1 MQVSSNEFDEA
12 MRKPFRNRG
21 YIRISIGVVNSDAQ
35 NHAEL
40 KNTKL
45 TYFANSKKPFDGY
58 EVGKVYA
65 MPEQDFT
72 TIDGKMYFLPD
83 EMTGY
88 EYYNNGIVT
97 DNLLGSVR
105 LEFGHF
111 VGLDI
116 KGLTIDFGDCFPT
129 KFTIESDSGT
139 RTYTNDK
146 RLFVTEDSFDG
157 TSYIVINPIEMVNGQ
172 GRLRI
177 YQMVCGIANVF
188 SNEKVISCDTKEYVS
203 SISDTIPSMDTTLVI
218 DNHDLYYSAD
228 NPESA
233 IAYMEV
239 GQEVKVTFGYDVT
252 GKGDIEWLNE
262 TTTYLNSW
270 KANDE
275 KAEFTSTDRFY
286 QLSDNYYRGKVRTQ
300 GISLYDLAVDVLQ
313 DAGIEDERQF
323 SIDSY
328 LEKIIVYNPMP
339 VVTHAEALQIIAN
352 AGRCVLYEDKKNK
365 IHLKSSF
372 VPDMNVTANDK
383 TDYSNLDFLLEDT
396 EKYAYAVASDNFT
409 TVDGSMFF
417 IPDNQDDYFYNTGY
431 VSNSVSD
438 SNGDFSTDPKL
449 TITLESGFVAYGIKM
464 VFRSVAPK
472 QFKIITYRE
481 NAVVAEIIVDNP
493 ELMYANEERFEE
505 FDKMEIVFTKA
516 EPNSRIF
523 VDNILIGD
531 VTNYTIKRMDLK
543 NTPTGSRQQKVK
555 NIVITKT
562 NYRKSSEEIKE
573 ILSEDIDVSE
583 LTGNNEYTIYLVNP
597 SYGYSLSVEDNS
609 KVKATVLETSDY
621 YVRVRFTGITTED
634 SISVSVK
641 GYEYIYDE
649 TYYRKQHNV
658 NGQEIEW
665 SNPLI
670 STTNQAKDLEEWL
683 ASYYL
688 GDVDYDISWR
698 GDPRTEANDL
708 FYLELKDREPTLIR
722 SYENEI
728 SFNGSWSGS
737 MKARKVATSWQKN
750 RQVELQLM

>member
-1 MQVSSNEFDEA
+1 MQVSSNEFDKA

-21 YIRISIGVVNSDAQ
+21 YIRISIGVVNADAQ
-35 NHAEL
+35 NNAEL

-72 TIDGKMYFLPD
+72 SVDGQMYFLP
-83 EMTGY
+83 EETAGY
-88 EYYNNGIVT
+88 DYYNNGIVT
-97 DNLLGSVR
+97 DSLLGSVR
-105 LEFGHF
+105 LEFGRF
-111 VGLDI
+111 TGLDI
-116 KGLTIDFGDCFPT
+116 KGLTIDFGECFPT

-139 RTYTNDK
+139 KTYTNDK

-157 TSYIVINPIEMVNGQ
+157 TSYIVIKPTQMVNGQ

-177 YQMVCGIANVF
+177 YQMICGIANVF
-188 SNEKVISCDTKEYVS
+188 SNEKVISCTTKEYVS
-203 SISDTIPSMDTTLVI
+203 SISDTIPSMDTTLVV

-275 KAEFTSTDRFY
+275 KAEFTATDRFY
-286 QLSDNYYRGKVRTQ
+286 QLNTNYYKGRVRTQ

-328 LEKIIVYNPMP
+328 LKKIIVYNPIP

-352 AGRCVLYEDKKNK
+352 AGRCVLYEDRENK

-372 VPDMNVTANDK
+372 IPDMTVTANDK
-383 TDYSNLDFLLEDT
+383 TEYSDLDYLLEDT

-409 TVDGSMFF
+409 TVDGNMFF

-438 SNGDFSTDPKL
+438 SNGDFETDPKI
-449 TITLESGFVAYGIKM
+449 TITLESGFVAYGLKM

-472 QFKIITYRE
+472 QFKIVTYRE
-481 NAVVAEIIVDNP
+481 SALVKEITVDNP
-493 ELMYANEERFEE
+493 ELIYMNEERFEE
-505 FDKMEIVFTKA
+505 FDKMEIVFSKA

-523 VDNILIGD
+523 VDNILVGD
-531 VTNYTIKRMDLK
+531 VTDYTIRRMDLK
-543 NTPTGSRQQKVK
+543 STPTGSRQQKVK
-555 NIVITKT
+555 SIVITKT
-562 NYRKSSEEIKE
+562 NYRKSTEEIKE

-583 LTGNNEYTIYLVNP
+583 LTGNNEYTIYLANP

-609 KVKATVLETSDY
+609 KVKVTVLETSDY

-634 SISVSVK
+634 SISVVVN
-641 GYEYIYDE
+641 GYEYLYDE

-688 GDVDYDISWR
+688 GDVDYEISWR

>member
-493 ELMYANEERFEE
+493 ELMYTNEERFEE

-531 VTNYTIKRMDLK
+531 VTNYTITRMDLK

-609 KVKATVLETSDY
+609 KIKVTVLETSDY

>member
-1 MQVSSNEFDEA
+1 MQVSSNEFDVA
-12 MRKPFRNRG
+12 MKKPFRNRG
-21 YIRISIGVVNSDAQ
+21 YIKISIGVVNSDAQ
-35 NHAEL
+35 NNAEL
-40 KNTKL
+40 KDTKL
-45 TYFANSKKPFDGY
+45 TYFANSKKPFNGY
-58 EVGKVYA
+58 DVGKVYA

-72 TIDGKMYFLPD
+72 SVDGKMYFLPD
-83 EMTGY
+83 EKAGY

-97 DNLLGSVR
+97 NSLLGSVR
-105 LEFGHF
+105 LEFGDF
-111 VGLDI
+111 TGLDI

-139 RTYTNDK
+139 KTYTNNK
-146 RLFVTEDSFDG
+146 RLFITEDSFDG
-157 TSYIVINPIEMVNGQ
+157 TSYFVIKPIEMVNGQ

-177 YQMVCGIANVF
+177 YQMICGIANVF

-203 SISDTIPSMDTTLVI
+203 SISDTIPSMDTTLVV

-252 GKGDIEWLNE
+252 GNGDIEWLNE

-270 KANDE
+270 KSDDT

-286 QLSDNYYRGKVRTQ
+286 QLSDNYYKGKVRTQ

-328 LEKIIVYNPMP
+328 LKKIVVYNPMP
-339 VVTHAEALQIIAN
+339 IVTHAEALQIIAN
-352 AGRCVLYEDKKNK
+352 AGRCVLYEDRENK

-372 VPDMNVTANDK
+372 VPDMTVTANDK
-383 TDYSNLDFLLEDT
+383 TEYSNLDFLLEDT

-417 IPDNQDDYFYNTGY
+417 IPDNSDDYFYNTGY

-438 SNGDFSTDPKL
+438 SNGDFTANPKI

-472 QFKIITYRE
+472 QFTLTTYRDD
-481 NAVVAEIIVDNP
+481 AVVKTITVDNP
-493 ELMYANEERFEE
+493 ELIYTNEERFDE

-531 VTNYTIKRMDLK
+531 VTNYTIGRMDLK
-543 NTPTGSRQQKVK
+543 STPTGSRQQKVK
-555 NIVITKT
+555 NIIITKT
-562 NYRKSSEEIKE
+562 NYRKSSEDIKE
-573 ILSEDIDVSE
+573 IMSEDIDVSE
-583 LTGNNEYTIYLVNP
+583 LTENNEYTIYLSNP

-609 KVKATVLETSDY
+609 KVKVTAMETSDY
-621 YVRVRFTGITTED
+621 YVRVRFSGITTED

-688 GDVDYDISWR
+688 GDVDYEISWR
-698 GDPRTEANDL
+698 GDPRAEANDL
-708 FYLELKDREPTLIR
+708 FYLELKDREPALIR

-737 MKARKVATSWQKN
+737 MKARKVATLWQKN
-750 RQVELQLM
+750 RKVEAQLL

>member
-188 SNEKVISCDTKEYVS
+188 SNEKVISCDMKEYVS

-505 FDKMEIVFTKA
+505 FDKMAFVFTKA

-531 VTNYTIKRMDLK
+531 VTNYTITRMDLK

>member
-12 MRKPFRNRG
+12 MKKPFRNRG

-35 NHAEL
+35 NNAEL

-45 TYFANSKKPFDGY
+45 TYFANQKKPFVGY
-58 EVGKVYA
+58 DVGKIYA

-72 TIDGKMYFLPD
+72 SVDGQMYFLPD
-83 EMTGY
+83 RTAGY
-88 EYYNNGIVT
+88 DYYNNGIVT
-97 DNLLGSVR
+97 DSLLGSVR
-105 LEFGHF
+105 LEFGRF
-111 VGLDI
+111 TGLDI
-116 KGLTIDFGDCFPT
+116 KGLTIDFGECFPT

-139 RTYTNDK
+139 KTYTNDK

-157 TSYIVINPIEMVNGQ
+157 TSYIEIKPTQMVNGQ

-177 YQMVCGIANVF
+177 YQMICGIANVF
-188 SNEKVISCDTKEYVS
+188 SNEKVISCTTKEYVS
-203 SISDTIPSMDTTLVI
+203 SISDTIPSMDTTLVV

-286 QLSDNYYRGKVRTQ
+286 QLNTNYYKGRVRTQ

-328 LEKIIVYNPMP
+328 LKKIIVYNPMP

-352 AGRCVLYEDKKNK
+352 AGRCVLYEDRENK

-372 VPDMNVTANDK
+372 IPDMTVTANDK
-383 TDYSNLDFLLEDT
+383 AEYSNLDYLLEDT
-396 EKYAYAVASDNFT
+396 EKYAYAVASDNFS

-438 SNGDFSTDPKL
+438 SNGDFATDPKI
-449 TITLESGFVAYGIKM
+449 TITLESGFVAYGLKM

-472 QFKIITYRE
+472 QFNIVTYRE
-481 NAVVAEIIVDNP
+481 SALVKEITVDNP
-493 ELMYANEERFEE
+493 ELIYTNEERFEE

-531 VTNYTIKRMDLK
+531 VTNYTIRRMDLK
-543 NTPTGSRQQKVK
+543 STPTGSRQQKVK
-555 NIVITKT
+555 SIVITKT
-562 NYRKSSEEIKE
+562 NYRKSTEEIKE

-583 LTGNNEYTIYLVNP
+583 LTGNNEYTIYLANP
-597 SYGYSLSVEDNS
+597 SYGYVLSVEDNN
-609 KVKATVLETSDY
+609 KVKVNVLETSDY

-634 SISVSVK
+634 SISVVVN
-641 GYEYIYDE
+641 GYEYLYDE

-665 SNPLI
+665 NNPLI

-737 MKARKVATSWQKN
+737 MKARKVATLWQKS
-750 RQVELQLM
+750 RKVELQLL

>member
-111 VGLDI
+111 IGLDI

-129 KFTIESDSGT
+129 KFTIESDSGI

-203 SISDTIPSMDTTLVI
+203 SISDTIPSMDTILVI

-300 GISLYDLAVDVLQ
+300 GISLYDLAVDVLH

-328 LEKIIVYNPMP
+328 LKKIIVYNPMP

-352 AGRCVLYEDKKNK
+352 AGRCVLYEDRENK

-396 EKYAYAVASDNFT
+396 EKYAYAVASDDFT

-493 ELMYANEERFEE
+493 ELMYTNEDRFEE

-531 VTNYTIKRMDLK
+531 VTNYTITRMDLK

-583 LTGNNEYTIYLVNP
+583 LTGNNEYTIHLANP
-597 SYGYSLSVEDNS
+597 SYGYSLSVEDNN
-609 KVKATVLETSDY
+609 KVKVTVLETSDY

-634 SISVSVK
+634 SISVVVK
-641 GYEYIYDE
+641 GYEYVYNE

-665 SNPLI
+665 NNPLI

-737 MKARKVATSWQKN
+737 MKARKVATLWQKS
-750 RQVELQLM
+750 RKVESQLL

>member
-12 MRKPFRNRG
+12 MKKPFRNRG

-35 NHAEL
+35 NNAEL

-45 TYFANSKKPFDGY
+45 TYFANQKKPFDGY
-58 EVGKVYA
+58 DVGKIYA

-72 TIDGKMYFLPD
+72 SVDGQMYFLPD
-83 EMTGY
+83 RTAGY
-88 EYYNNGIVT
+88 DYYNNGIVT
-97 DNLLGSVR
+97 DSLLGSVR
-105 LEFGHF
+105 LEFGRF
-111 VGLDI
+111 TGLDI
-116 KGLTIDFGDCFPT
+116 KGLTIDFGECFPT

-139 RTYTNDK
+139 KTYTNDK

-157 TSYIVINPIEMVNGQ
+157 TSYIEIKPTQMVNGQ

-177 YQMVCGIANVF
+177 YQMICGIANVF
-188 SNEKVISCDTKEYVS
+188 SNEKVISCTTKEYVS
-203 SISDTIPSMDTTLVI
+203 SISDTIPSMDTTLVV

-286 QLSDNYYRGKVRTQ
+286 QLNTNYYKGRVRTQ

-328 LEKIIVYNPMP
+328 LKKIIVYNPMP

-352 AGRCVLYEDKKNK
+352 AGRCVLYEDRENK

-372 VPDMNVTANDK
+372 IPDMTVTANDK
-383 TDYSNLDFLLEDT
+383 AEYSNLDYLLEDT
-396 EKYAYAVASDNFT
+396 EKYAYAVASDNFS

-438 SNGDFSTDPKL
+438 SNGDFATDPKI
-449 TITLESGFVAYGIKM
+449 TITLESGFVAYGLKM

-472 QFKIITYRE
+472 QFNIVTYRE
-481 NAVVAEIIVDNP
+481 SALVKEITVDNP
-493 ELMYANEERFEE
+493 ELIYTNEERFEE

-531 VTNYTIKRMDLK
+531 VTNYTIRRMDLK
-543 NTPTGSRQQKVK
+543 STPTGSRQQKVK
-555 NIVITKT
+555 SIVITKT
-562 NYRKSSEEIKE
+562 NYRKSTEEIKE

-583 LTGNNEYTIYLVNP
+583 LTGNNEYTIYLANP
-597 SYGYSLSVEDNS
+597 SYGYVLSVEDNN
-609 KVKATVLETSDY
+609 KVKVNVLETSDY

-634 SISVSVK
+634 SISVVVN
-641 GYEYIYDE
+641 GYEYLYDE

-665 SNPLI
+665 NNPLI

-737 MKARKVATSWQKN
+737 MKARKVATLWQKS
-750 RQVELQLM
+750 RKVELQLL

>member
-1 MQVSSNEFDEA
+1 MQVSSNEFDVA
-12 MRKPFRNRG
+12 MKKPFRNRG
-21 YIRISIGVVNSDAQ
+21 YIKISIGVVNSDAQ
-35 NHAEL
+35 NNAEL
-40 KNTKL
+40 KDTKL
-45 TYFANSKKPFDGY
+45 TYFANSKKPFNGY
-58 EVGKVYA
+58 DVGKVYA

-72 TIDGKMYFLPD
+72 SVDGKMYFLPD
-83 EMTGY
+83 EKAGY

-97 DNLLGSVR
+97 NSLLGSVR
-105 LEFGHF
+105 LEFGDF
-111 VGLDI
+111 TGLDI

-139 RTYTNDK
+139 KTYTNNK
-146 RLFVTEDSFDG
+146 RLFITEDSFDG
-157 TSYIVINPIEMVNGQ
+157 TSYFVIKPIEMVNGQ

-177 YQMVCGIANVF
+177 YQMICGIANVF

-203 SISDTIPSMDTTLVI
+203 SISDTIPSMDTTLVV

-252 GKGDIEWLNE
+252 GNGDIEWLNE

-270 KANDE
+270 KSDDT

-286 QLSDNYYRGKVRTQ
+286 QLSDNYYKGKVRTQ

-328 LEKIIVYNPMP
+328 LKKIVVYNPMP
-339 VVTHAEALQIIAN
+339 IVTHAEALQIIAN
-352 AGRCVLYEDKKNK
+352 AGRCVLYEDRENK

-372 VPDMNVTANDK
+372 VPDMTVTANDK
-383 TDYSNLDFLLEDT
+383 TEYSNLDFLLEDT

-417 IPDNQDDYFYNTGY
+417 IPDNSDDYFYNTGY

-438 SNGDFSTDPKL
+438 SNGDFTANPKI

-472 QFKIITYRE
+472 QFTLTTYRDD
-481 NAVVAEIIVDNP
+481 AVVKTITVDNP
-493 ELMYANEERFEE
+493 ELIYTNEERFDE

-531 VTNYTIKRMDLK
+531 VTNYTIGRMDLK
-543 NTPTGSRQQKVK
+543 STPTGSRQQKVK
-555 NIVITKT
+555 NIIITKT
-562 NYRKSSEEIKE
+562 NYRKSSEDIKE
-573 ILSEDIDVSE
+573 IMSEDIDVSE
-583 LTGNNEYTIYLVNP
+583 LTENNEYTIYLSNP

-609 KVKATVLETSDY
+609 KVKVTVLETSDY

-670 STTNQAKDLEEWL
+670 STNNQAKDLEEWL

-688 GDVDYDISWR
+688 GDVDYEISWR
-698 GDPRTEANDL
+698 GDPRAEANDL
-708 FYLELKDREPTLIR
+708 FYLELKDREPALIR

-737 MKARKVATSWQKN
+737 MKARKVAVAHGRSK
-750 RQVELQLM
+750 